1 MISTERDFEYLT
13 LEQAKALKSD
23 SERDFALR
31 CLAVGCL
38 LVHQIPVGS
47 SVIDFLVINPKR
59 YIDSAIEPR
68 GKLVEVTYFN
78 KVSRSHRKSTQK
90 KNTGTKEKKNR
101 HKYQETKARKNRQ
114 IEAMK
119 ASGYP
124 WTILYSEQLTNIKRA
139 ARAKR

>member
-59 YIDSAIEPR
+59 YTNAGGETR
-68 GKLVEVTYFN
+68 GKLVEVTQLDESPKMQHN
-78 KVSRSHRKSTQK
+78 STDKRRKSRSKNKIKQQYQK
-90 KNTGTKEKKNR
+90 
-101 HKYQETKARKNRQ
+101 TKARKERQ
-114 IEAMK
+114 VDAMRS
-119 ASGYP
+119 SGHP
-124 WTILYSEQLTNIKRA
+124 WTILYGEQLRRITKSAHNKT
-139 ARAKR
+139 

>member
-1 MISTERDFEYLT
+1 MNLVENNLQYLT
-13 LEQAKALKSD
+13 LEQAKALKSA

-59 YIDSAIEPR
+59 YANASVEPR
-68 GKLVEVTYFN
+68 GKLVEVTQLDESPRRQKN
-78 KVSRSHRKSTQK
+78 TASGRRKSENKYKKKQK
-90 KNTGTKEKKNR
+90 YIK
-101 HKYQETKARKNRQ
+101 TKARKNRQ

-119 ASGYP
+119 ASEYP
-124 WTILYSEQLTNIKRA
+124 WTILYSEQLINIKQPG
-139 ARAKR
+139 KFEH